1 MANIELIKLLR
12 AETSAGIADIKEA
25 LEASKDNLDEAREY
39 LKKKGI
45 AKADKR
51 SEREANQG
59 IIASYIHTTNKIG
72 VLVELNCETDF
83 VARNNDF
90 QELGR
95 NIAMQVCAMNPEF
108 LSKEVVPEGT
118 DLEGIEEKCL
128 LSQNFFK
135 DSSVTIEDMIKS
147 VSAKVGEA
155 VKIRRF
161 VRYEIGA

>member
-1 MANIELIKLLR
+1 MANIELIKQLR
-12 AETSAGIADIKEA
+12 NETAAGIADIKEA
-25 LEASKDNLDEAREY
+25 LEATNDNLEAARDY

-83 VARNNDF
+83 VARNEDF
-90 QELGR
+90 LELGR

-108 LSKEVVPEGT
+108 LSKESLPEGA
-118 DLEGIEEKCL
+118 DMENIDERCL
-128 LSQNFFK
+128 LSQKFFK
-135 DSSVTIEDMIKS
+135 DSSMTIEEMVKS
-147 VSAKVGEA
+147 ISAKVGEA
-155 VKIRRF
+155 VKVKRF
-161 VRYEIGA
+161 VRYEIGN